1 MSQEY
6 QWEDF
11 KDRNVRFD
19 ARIPRLT
26 IQRKGNMGMNVAAFE
41 ALGSPSRIVFRYDK
55 NRRAIAIRPAALDE
69 KGSYPVKK
77 QQLANSYVLSAK
89 AFTAFLG
96 LNTDELKVYSPKVVN
111 GMLVVDLNEE
121 ITDDEGEE

>member
-1 MSQEY
+1 MNNYE
-6 QWEDF
+6 WEDF

-26 IQRKGNMGMNVAAFE
+26 VQRKGNMGLNVAAYE
-41 ALGSPSRIVFRYDK
+41 ALGSPARIMFRYDK
-55 NRRAIAIRPAALDE
+55 VRRAFAIRPARPDE

-89 AFTAFLG
+89 SFTAYLG
-96 LNTDELKVYSPKVVN
+96 LNTDELKVYAPKVRD
-111 GMLVVDLNEE
+111 GMLIVDLNEE
-121 ITDDEGEE
+121 ASDGTDGEQ

>member
-1 MSQEY
+1 MSETY

-26 IQRKGNMGMNVAAFE
+26 VQRGGNMGLNVAAFE
-41 ALGSPSRIVFRYDK
+41 AIGSPARIVFRYDK
-55 NRRAIAIRPAALDE
+55 ARRAFAIRPATLDE

-89 AFTAFLG
+89 SFTAYLG
-96 LNTDELKVYSPKVVN
+96 LNTHELKVYAPKVVD

-121 ITDDEGEE
+121 ITDDGDER